1 MSFAPL
7 AFKLFYAA
15 RHNTV
20 LRRSP
25 FRPRK
30 NVSLAP
36 RVPMSTFSKPS
47 EPMRP
52 RNCRRHPV
60 GWGGVVGCT
69 ASRTRVP
76 AALVSAQQ
84 RLTLA
89 NHRAPR
95 CPPRAHSSS
104 KASRRS
110 ESRAAGANRRDG
122 VRELVRVVRDHRRRR
137 RGHGEREAR
146 HWQWRRR
153 RSTWRRPVKVKLC
166 VCSNAN
172 CTPRAWPRDFGRR
185 RSALSTTMGR
195 FASSTRSAAQHAQ
208 SRALTAGPGTTRAS
222 TMRIS

>member
-1 MSFAPL
+1 MRITSSCYALCVREHLSCFAPL
-7 AFKLFYAA
+7 VRTLFFAA
-15 RHNTV
+15 RT
-20 LRRSP
+20 

-166 VCSNAN
+166 VCAR
-172 CTPRAWPRDFGRR
+172 TQIARRARGRVILAGAGPRCQPRWDALRQVHARR
-185 RSALSTTMGR
+185 H
-195 FASSTRSAAQHAQ
+195 STRS
-208 SRALTAGPGTTRAS
+208 RER
-222 TMRIS
+222 